1 MYDTTF
7 FRKGLK
13 IELNGE
19 PYIIV
24 EAIHVKP
31 GKGVAFVKTK
41 YKSLIS
47 GNVLEKNFRSGDKV
61 DKPDIEDRTMQY
73 LYMDGEDWV
82 FMDVSNYE
90 QVSLNPDQIGDA
102 KNYLKDNTQVDILFH
117 NNKPISLEL
126 PTFVELQVTKT
137 DPGVIG
143 DTAQGGTK
151 PATLETGAVVLVPLY
166 LEEGETVKVDTRSG
180 AYVERVKR

>member
-1 MYDTTF
+1 MYDTSD

-13 IELNGE
+13 IEMDGE
-19 PYIIV
+19 PFIIV
-24 EAIHVKP
+24 EAVHVKP

-61 DKPDIEDRTMQY
+61 GKPDIEDRTMQY
-73 LYMDGEDWV
+73 LYHDAGDWV
-82 FMDVSNYE
+82 FMDVNNYE
-90 QVSLNPDQIGDA
+90 QVSLNDSQLAEA
-102 KNYLKDNTQVDILFH
+102 KDFLKENTQVDILFH
-117 NNKPISLEL
+117 NSKAISLEL
-126 PTFVELQVTKT
+126 PTFVELEVVET
-137 DPGVIG
+137 DPGVKG

-166 LEEGETVKVDTRSG
+166 MNEGELIKVDTRTGSF
-180 AYVERVKR
+180 VERVNR